1 MNQTTQPELLWW
13 QQTFGP
19 AKLITQLADTALR
32 THAVS
37 FYHRNPIPWEMDFRS
52 LMEDQLRI
60 LSSGMLMLEYFSPIS
75 GGGKAAEQLIN
86 TFYQPDWMKSSVY
99 YLSSMDAAAFLTQ
112 HQVLSGRAIWIRT
125 EDPAIASELLQLLAQ
140 FRRLAS
146 DHCGLLLLELTGPA
160 AQQHDAQTILADSSD
175 YDLFFFAN
183 LLASHSSMNSF
194 RKRYASALAIELS
207 FGDAERCASL
217 LDGGIAF
224 LRSPQEYASRP
235 GGVRTEQLTHA
246 VWKAQLNT
254 LFSGIEDAR
263 LRLID
268 SCRAQLSDALPFQD
282 EFGNTVTRPEEFELR
297 HLIFLQ
303 RIHKISLTDSVI
315 STLEI
320 LHNTRNELAHLHI
333 LSLSEIETVAKL
345 L

>member
-19 AKLITQLADTALR
+19 ANLVTQLADTAIQTR
-32 THAVS
+32 AVS
-37 FYHRNPIPWEMDFRS
+37 FCHRNPIPWEMCFRS
-52 LMEDQLRI
+52 LVEDRLRV
-60 LSSGMLMLEYFSPIS
+60 LSSGMLMLESFSPVP

-86 TFYQPDWMKSSVY
+86 TFHQPDWMKSSVY
-99 YLSSMDAAAFLTQ
+99 YLPSMDAAAFLTQ

-125 EDPAIASELLQLLAQ
+125 EDPAIASELLHLLAQ

-146 DHCGLLLLELTGPA
+146 DGCGLLILELNGAA
-160 AQQHDAQTILADSSD
+160 AQQRDAQTIAADSND
-175 YDLFFFAN
+175 YDLFFFSN

-207 FGDAERCASL
+207 FGDAERCALL
-217 LDGGIAF
+217 LDGGIAL
-224 LRSPQEYASRP
+224 LRSPQEYASQL
-235 GGVRTEQLTHA
+235 GDVRTEQLTHA

-282 EFGNTVTRPEEFELR
+282 EFSNTVTRPEEFELR
-297 HLIFLQ
+297 HLSFLQ
-303 RIHKISLTDSVI
+303 RIRKISLPDNII
-315 STLEI
+315 STLEL
-320 LHNTRNELAHLHI
+320 LHDTRNELAHLHI
-333 LSLSEIETVAKL
+333 LSFPEIETVAKL